1 MREYG
6 DTGGR
11 EGGGMKN
18 LDFTLARLGTIH
30 KHFQTIILETKIRS
44 FIRLMAQDALAREY
58 ARTTRLQRFF

>member
-6 DTGGR
+6 DTGGP

-18 LDFTLARLGTIH
+18 LDFTVARLGTIH

-44 FIRLMAQDALAREY
+44 LIRLIALDAFAR
-58 ARTTRLQRFF
+58 